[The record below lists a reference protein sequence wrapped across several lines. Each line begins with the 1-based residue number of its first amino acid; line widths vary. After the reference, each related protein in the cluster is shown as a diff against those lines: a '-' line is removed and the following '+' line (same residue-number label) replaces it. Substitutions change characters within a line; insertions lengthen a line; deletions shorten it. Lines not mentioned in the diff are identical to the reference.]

1 MTALD
6 MIVLLLMGGAGF
18 LGFSRGFVTE
28 TLSIGAWIAALA
40 AVKLLHTPV
49 AGMLTDMV
57 GTTAGASVLAFA
69 LTFGVTMIAGKM
81 VARSIGE
88 KSKSSGMGLFDRV
101 LGLGFGALKG
111 LIGATIGFVFV
122 TLVYDTIYG
131 GATER
136 PNWMLESRSYP
147 LLNASGNALISFVNE
162 RRNGGAEAP
171 AS

>member
-28 TLSIGAWIAALA
+28 TLSIGAWIAAMA
-40 AVKLLHTPV
+40 ALKLLHTPV
-49 AGMLTDMV
+49 AGMLTDVV
-57 GTTAGASVLAFA
+57 GTPAGASVLAFA
-69 LTFGVTMIAGKM
+69 LTFGVTMIIGKM

-111 LIGATIGFVFV
+111 LIVATIGFVFV

-147 LLNASGNALISFVNE
+147 LLNASGNALISFVND
-162 RRNGGAEAP
+162 RRNGGGEP
-171 AS
+171 TTS

>member
-6 MIVLLLMGGAGF
+6 MVVLLLMGGAGF

-28 TLSIGAWIAALA
+28 TLSIAAWIAAMA

-49 AGMLTDMV
+49 AGMLTEWV
-57 GTTAGASVLAFA
+57 GTPAGASVLAFA
-69 LTFGVTMIAGKM
+69 LTFGVTMIVGRM

-88 KSKSSGMGLFDRV
+88 KSKSSGLGIFDRV

-111 LIGATIGFVFV
+111 LIIATIGFVFV

-131 GATER
+131 GEGER

-147 LLNASGNALISFVNE
+147 LLNASSGALISFVNE
-162 RRNGGAEAP
+162 RRKGDAEAP
-171 AS
+171 AP

>member
-6 MIVLLLMGGAGF
+6 MVVLLLMGGAGF

-28 TLSIGAWIAALA
+28 TLSLGAWVAAVA
-40 AVKLLHTPV
+40 AVKLLHGPV
-49 AGMLTDMV
+49 TTLLTDYV
-57 GTTAGASVLAFA
+57 GTSAGASVLAFA

-88 KSKSSGMGLFDRV
+88 KSKSSGMGVFDRI

-111 LIGATIGFVFV
+111 LIGATVGFLFV
-122 TLVYDTIYG
+122 TLIYDTIYS
-131 GATER
+131 GASER

-147 LLNASGNALISFVNE
+147 LLNASSGALISFVNE
-162 RRNGGAEAP
+162 RRKGDAEAP
-171 AS
+171 AP